1 MEATPGESLVVL
13 ELVSKY
19 GDAFVIGMVEEA
31 ATYLLSQGN
40 GFMIAA

>member
-19 GDAFVIGMVEEA
+19 GDTFVIGMVEEA
-31 ATYLLSQGN
+31 ATYLLSKGD